1 MSKVYLL
8 YYDVDYGQ
16 REAWNTFY
24 TPVEVFDSAER
35 RQARMDFIRQQVD
48 QDGEPVEYEFHE
60 VDTVLMTD
68 KMAQE
73 WKQD

>member
-24 TPVEVFDSAER
+24 TPVEVFDSAEK
-35 RQARMDFIRQQVD
+35 RQARMDFICQQVD
-48 QDGEPVEYEFHE
+48 QDGEPVKYDFHE

-68 KMAQE
+68 ALAQE